1 MEHVCLRKNQGV
13 SLTLNF
19 KSKCVFAD
27 GAETLSKE
35 KDLLSNFCFS
45 HVSKVL
51 MEIVHTCKKSHALT
65 NYRLFDYF
73 ILVNRHVQSFFLYKF
88 KHD

>member
-35 KDLLSNFCFS
+35 KELLNNFWFF
-45 HVSKVL
+45 HVFKVL
-51 MEIVHTCKKSHALT
+51 IEIVLTCKKSHALT

-73 ILVNRHVQSFFLYKF
+73 ILLDKDIYSHFSL
-88 KHD
+88 